1 MAERLIRES
10 DVIENIDEWLDGVGV
25 AYVAKGFSYYAE
37 LKGCIADA
45 PTVEAKPVVHAHW
58 EYIGVSNGKKIYKC
72 TNCKAHIHGTGNF
85 CKECGAQM
93 DEKESD

>member
-45 PTVEAKPVVHAHW
+45 PTIEAKPVVHAHW
-58 EYIGVSNGKKIYKC
+58 NDDGRC
-72 TNCKAHIHGTGNF
+72 TNCGEHAPWIYLCEDWYESKYCHG
-85 CKECGAQM
+85 CGAQM
-93 DEKESD
+93 DEVVE